1 MSTTTAPDRVAQ
13 AELAL
18 ADVHDRLTAGDS
30 KVRPQDLAQA
40 EDALRFAVAQRE
52 AGDRAEQQRVEQ
64 ARQREL
70 AERRQ
75 AMGRQLAAAL
85 ARRDQA
91 ERAAFDAI
99 GAVVAA
105 SGAYDRVLADAAPLN
120 EAPPELGG
128 SELIIRGRVWP
139 RALEP
144 LSLLNEHVSRAVSEA
159 YQAELV
165 RRRAAR
171 QDG

>member
-52 AGDRAEQQRVEQ
+52 AGDRGEQQRIEQ
-64 ARQREL
+64 ERERDL

-75 AMGRQLAAAL
+75 AMARQLAAAL
-85 ARRDQA
+85 ERRDQA
-91 ERAAFDAI
+91 ERAAAAAI
-99 GAVVAA
+99 TALVAA
-105 SGAYDRVLADAAPLN
+105 SGAYDRVLGEAAPLN
-120 EAPPELGG
+120 EADPAQVGPELVIGG
-128 SELIIRGRVWP
+128 KTWA
-139 RALEP
+139 RALDVGP
-144 LSLLNEHVSRAVSEA
+144 LLRDQADRAVSSA
-159 YQAELV
+159 YQAEIA

-171 QDG
+171 QD